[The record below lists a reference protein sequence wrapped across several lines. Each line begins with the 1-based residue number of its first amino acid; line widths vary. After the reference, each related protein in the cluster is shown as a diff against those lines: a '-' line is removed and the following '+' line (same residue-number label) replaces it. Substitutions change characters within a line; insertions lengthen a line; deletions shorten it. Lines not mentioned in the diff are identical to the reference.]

1 MRKRRLG
8 EVDVSAIGLGC
19 MGMTG
24 LYGERD
30 ETESKETVRYAIDQ
44 GITLIDTSDAYG
56 NGSNETMLGEALKG
70 RRDKVVLATKFG
82 NLRNPDGS
90 TGVNGRPDYVPQACD
105 ASLKRLGTDH
115 IDVYFVHRIDPEVPI
130 EETIGAMTRLIEAG
144 KIGQIGLSEAG
155 AQTIRRAHAVHPVAA
170 LQTEYSLWTRDVE
183 DEILPTCREL
193 GIGFNAY
200 APLGRGFLT
209 GRIEGPDSLEP
220 KDRRRDMPRFK
231 DDNLDQNLDLLKTLK
246 AVAEETGHT
255 PAQVA
260 IAWLLAKGED
270 IVPIPGA
277 SRRKWIDVNI
287 EATEIELPAAAIE
300 RLDGDFLPERVHGT
314 RYPGGQMKRLGI

>member
-1 MRKRRLG
+1 MKTRRLG
-8 EVDVSAIGLGC
+8 RLEVSAIGLGC

-24 LYGERD
+24 LYGARD
-30 ETESKETVRYAIDQ
+30 AEESKATIRHAVDR

-56 NGSNETMLGEALKG
+56 NGKNETMIGEALKG
-70 RRDKVVLATKFG
+70 LRSKVVLATKFG

-90 TGVNGRPDYVPQACD
+90 TGVNGRPDYVPKACD

-115 IDVYFVHRIDPEVPI
+115 IDLYFVHRIDPDVPI
-130 EETIGAMTRLIEAG
+130 EETVGAMAKLVEAG
-144 KIGQIGLSEAG
+144 KIGHIGLSEAG
-155 AQTIRRAHAVHPVAA
+155 VATIRRAHAEHPVAA

-183 DEILPTCREL
+183 DEILPACREL

-209 GRIEGPDSLEP
+209 GRIDGPGSLEEN
-220 KDRRRDMPRFK
+220 DRRRDMPRFQ
-231 DDNLDQNLDLLKTLK
+231 DENLEQNLDLLKTLE

-260 IAWLLAKGED
+260 LAWTLAMGED

-277 SRRKWIDVNI
+277 SRRKWIDANV
-287 EATEIELPAAAIE
+287 EAAEIALPAAALA
-300 RLDGDFLPERVHGT
+300 RLDGDFVAARVHGT